1 MKFADIYGEF
11 GISKE
16 VRELVEKAEASLKE
30 NFAEI
35 EAAEE
40 YNQLKVLHAMQKN
53 RVTEACLLE
62 TTGYGYNDLGRETLE
77 NVYAD
82 LFGTEDALVRSQII
96 CGTHALAVAISGNTR
111 PGDMVYSPC
120 GLPYDTL
127 QTVLGLNGARGSL
140 KEYGVGFSYTE
151 LLPDGSFD
159 YERIRKEIPENVAL
173 IEIQRSRGYSLRPS
187 FSVDSIGELIG
198 FLKEL
203 KPDAKI
209 MVDNCY
215 GEFVETKEPSEVG
228 ADMMVGSLIKN
239 PGGGIAPVGGYI
251 VGTEE
256 CVENAAARLTAPG
269 IGKEIGPSL
278 GNNRPMFMGLYHGP
292 QVTAAALKG
301 AVLLAKVYEM
311 LGFDTFPKFG
321 EKRSDIVQTVVLKTS
336 ERLTEFCRG
345 VQNASPV
352 DACYAPEPNEMPGYD
367 CEVIMAAGCF
377 TSGSSIELS
386 ADGPLREPYAA
397 YYQGGL
403 NYTQGKLAVMKTVQ
417 FLKNG
422 SLI

>member
-16 VRELVEKAEASLKE
+16 VQELVKEAEASLKE
-30 NFAEI
+30 RFAEI
-35 EAAEE
+35 EETEE
-40 YNQLKVLHAMQKN
+40 FNQLKVLHAMQKN
-53 RVTEACLLE
+53 KVTEACLLE

-82 LFGTEDALVRSQII
+82 LFGTEDALVRSQIV

-111 PGDMVYSPC
+111 SGDMVYSPC

-228 ADMMVGSLIKN
+228 ADMIVGSLIKN

-256 CVENAAARLTAPG
+256 CVENAAARLMAPG

-321 EKRSDIVQTVVLKTS
+321 EKRSDIVQTVVLKTP

-345 VQNASPV
+345 VQSASPV